1 MSVYIYMYYPDHTCV
16 CIYIYMD
23 VNVYE
28 RCGVY
33 TKAHTSHRNS
43 ASTFRAMKFEV
54 AFHCVCD
61 MTMCAYIYIH
71 IYIYIYMNIVTTHQ
85 TKKSIVVYM
94 SHKCA
99 CI

>member
-1 MSVYIYMYYPDHTCV
+1 
-16 CIYIYMD
+16 MD

-61 MTMCAYIYIH
+61 MTMCAYIYIYT
-71 IYIYIYMNIVTTHQ
+71 YIYIYEYCHYTPNE
-85 TKKSIVVYM
+85 KVY
-94 SHKCA
+94 S
-99 CI
+99 CIYVSQVCMHINRT